1 MEEMG
6 SKVASLEASL
16 AESREKTAAAPSGQ
30 GLHSVWWSLNSFSLD
45 KNDVTEGGGDDVHDD
60 DGDNDGD
67 DDGDAGERDK
77 YKALARRLKEERNQ
91 YKEMLENKSTEQA
104 ELQVVVVVV
113 MVKDL
118 QGKALIIM
126 FVILKKIIFFLSK
139 VEMDKMTEMIGE
151 LRENCNALQ
160 KDLLSARQ
168 DDVRLVLNVLLPSMY
183 HHHHPSSFCKRS
195 LSSGQDDFSFLTP
208 PPPHQE
214 TKCER
219 PDRANWDQRD
229 PTCEEGKP
237 HWVVAES

>member
-1 MEEMG
+1 M
-6 SKVASLEASL
+6 
-16 AESREKTAAAPSGQ
+16 
-30 GLHSVWWSLNSFSLD
+30 D

-91 YKEMLENKSTEQA
+91 YKEMLENKNTEQA

-126 FVILKKIIFFLSK
+126 FVILKKTIFLLSK

-183 HHHHPSSFCKRS
+183 HHHHPSSFCKK
-195 LSSGQDDFSFLTP
+195 GPFF
-208 PPPHQE
+208 
-214 TKCER
+214 
-219 PDRANWDQRD
+219 RA
-229 PTCEEGKP
+229 G
-237 HWVVAES
+237 

>member
-1 MEEMG
+1 M
-6 SKVASLEASL
+6 
-16 AESREKTAAAPSGQ
+16 
-30 GLHSVWWSLNSFSLD
+30 D
-45 KNDVTEGGGDDVHDD
+45 KNDVTVGGGDDVHDD
-60 DGDNDGD
+60 DSDNDGDNDGD

-91 YKEMLENKSTEQA
+91 YKEMLENKNTEQA

-126 FVILKKIIFFLSK
+126 LVILKKTIFLLSK

-183 HHHHPSSFCKRS
+183 HHHHPSSF
-195 LSSGQDDFSFLTP
+195 
-208 PPPHQE
+208 
-214 TKCER
+214 
-219 PDRANWDQRD
+219 
-229 PTCEEGKP
+229 
-237 HWVVAES
+237 

>member
-1 MEEMG
+1 M
-6 SKVASLEASL
+6 
-16 AESREKTAAAPSGQ
+16 
-30 GLHSVWWSLNSFSLD
+30 D

-91 YKEMLENKSTEQA
+91 YKEMLENKNTEQA
-104 ELQVVVVVV
+104 ELQVVMVQMVVVVV

-183 HHHHPSSFCKRS
+183 HHPSSFCKRA

-208 PPPHQE
+208 PFPSSSSSQ
-214 TKCER
+214 
-219 PDRANWDQRD
+219 
-229 PTCEEGKP
+229 
-237 HWVVAES
+237 